1 MDAEVSFLDPSVG
14 WKCAVGCGS
23 FVPFS
28 LPRASASAVV
38 TAPESF
44 VPLPNLTLEQSSSLS
59 LWVWDSEWFLWS
71 LLAFLGL

>member
-28 LPRASASAVV
+28 LPRASAGAVV

-44 VPLPNLTLEQSSSLS
+44 VPLPKFDARAKLELVS
-59 LWVWDSEWFLWS
+59 
-71 LLAFLGL
+71 LGLRL

>member
-59 LWVWDSEWFLWS
+59 LWV
-71 LLAFLGL
+71 

>member
-44 VPLPNLTLEQSSSLS
+44 MPNLTLARLELVS
-59 LWVWDSEWFLWS
+59 
-71 LLAFLGL
+71 LGLSGFFGE